1 MKKNIQM
8 VPEQAWLTCRKGRIR
23 LCDFD
28 KSLPKKGT
36 FVRQCEGGEGLTK
49 RGEGWQGNIGA
60 WYHQSDHQ
68 AACIL
73 TVVVAFMWYCYLA
86 AFRYACKDKCLSD
99 VGLWFCVNI
108 FATFIQTI
116 AAFLSRF
123 LCKCQNFCFASNR
136 VQIIFFI
143 FLCCNNGINKCK
155 EGFIHWHI
163 YSGKICEKLL
173 KRLNLHSKETA
184 LRIMWGNSLQIG
196 GDAPRC
202 GKRGN

>member
-116 AAFLSRF
+116 SAFLSLF

-136 VQIIFFI
+136 KQIIFF
-143 FLCCNNGINKCK
+143 FFCVVTTELINAKRAFTLTYLFRENLRK
-155 EGFIHWHI
+155 TSE
-163 YSGKICEKLL
+163 KIK
-173 KRLNLHSKETA
+173 SA
-184 LRIMWGNSLQIG
+184 L
-196 GDAPRC
+196 
-202 GKRGN
+202 

>member
-108 FATFIQTI
+108 FATFIQTF
-116 AAFLSRF
+116 ASAFLSLFPPNVKAQF
-123 LCKCQNFCFASNR
+123 LDSN
-136 VQIIFFI
+136 VIHTIVY
-143 FLCCNNGINKCK
+143 FLL
-155 EGFIHWHI
+155 FLD
-163 YSGKICEKLL
+163 S
-173 KRLNLHSKETA
+173 NLIPTIVYFLMFSHVCP
-184 LRIMWGNSLQIG
+184 M
-196 GDAPRC
+196 
-202 GKRGN
+202 